1 MGMSIFTNSSDED
14 FKFQNETF
22 ENILDERVL
31 ETERDVIFDNC
42 TFKEFTIFENFNAR
56 ALAFIDCH
64 FEKGLY
70 ISKSTLFSLSFFN
83 CDGNDIGIVAN
94 TSSSLSLRSLKA
106 ETIEINGDYREVQ
119 FVSSTVKEV
128 LLNNVN
134 SSYSHRESKIDFLA
148 DNIIQKIR
156 LECSTNF
163 SIISFKAGFYDSV
176 FFEGEFKKR
185 ILFSGKFEIKN
196 LYLDSSIF
204 QNRIDFEMGIFEYVS
219 FYRSLF
225 KGLILIN
232 DVNYSKNE
240 PRELKIRSLTLH
252 SCNFEKDVT
261 VHIRKIERFDTSNC
275 NYHEV
280 LNLNNFT
287 ADKSNMVMIGM
298 SGVNRGTIIIEKT
311 YADFSLDGINLGNI
325 FFKDLDIFTFQLR
338 EFQNIG
344 SLSFL
349 NVKSGH
355 FFVIQDS
362 ISGNLNFLNSDIN
375 IFHEIIIANSN
386 IDGANFSKY
395 PLKILSY
402 SKSPQAGY
410 GIENKSSHI
419 HNSKNVYNQL
429 KKNARLKGDIDSANR
444 FESLEHKQLLLSKKI
459 SFDSLLLFLNL
470 ISNNNGRSWFQGI
483 LFTLIIGWLFFILYL
498 KTIGINFSAIDCYQD
513 YVLFITSFPKLA
525 LESYYN
531 NRWETQLVL
540 WFSRIFISYGIYQT
554 IASFRKYGKV

>member
-185 ILFSGKFEIKN
+185 ILFSGKF
-196 LYLDSSIF
+196 
-204 QNRIDFEMGIFEYVS
+204 G
-219 FYRSLF
+219 LF
-225 KGLILIN
+225 NI
-232 DVNYSKNE
+232 SK
-240 PRELKIRSLTLH
+240 
-252 SCNFEKDVT
+252 
-261 VHIRKIERFDTSNC
+261 
-275 NYHEV
+275 
-280 LNLNNFT
+280 
-287 ADKSNMVMIGM
+287 
-298 SGVNRGTIIIEKT
+298 
-311 YADFSLDGINLGNI
+311 
-325 FFKDLDIFTFQLR
+325 
-338 EFQNIG
+338 
-344 SLSFL
+344 
-349 NVKSGH
+349 
-355 FFVIQDS
+355 
-362 ISGNLNFLNSDIN
+362 
-375 IFHEIIIANSN
+375 
-386 IDGANFSKY
+386 
-395 PLKILSY
+395 
-402 SKSPQAGY
+402 
-410 GIENKSSHI
+410 
-419 HNSKNVYNQL
+419 
-429 KKNARLKGDIDSANR
+429 
-444 FESLEHKQLLLSKKI
+444 
-459 SFDSLLLFLNL
+459 
-470 ISNNNGRSWFQGI
+470 
-483 LFTLIIGWLFFILYL
+483 
-498 KTIGINFSAIDCYQD
+498 
-513 YVLFITSFPKLA
+513 
-525 LESYYN
+525 
-531 NRWETQLVL
+531 
-540 WFSRIFISYGIYQT
+540 
-554 IASFRKYGKV
+554 